1 MQMKRN
7 DQNKLR
13 IITEVTIRKFQFNLA
28 FYIALFLDSLPT
40 YQGTRKNINVNIVR
54 GVDPDTALQLLLG
67 VGRAAILPVLNI
79 SQPVRVTSQPLTGTS
94 ELSPPYTPQK

>member
-1 MQMKRN
+1 MRDK
-7 DQNKLR
+7 NKLR

-40 YQGTRKNINVNIVR
+40 YQGTRNINDNLVR
-54 GVDPDTALQLLLG
+54 GVDPGTALQLLLG